1 MKINILKRW
10 EQHHFK
16 LKKTH
21 HLCTLMPFKVLFIS
35 DMQEKMSFGEL
46 ARPALLKPLLV
57 GIFMMIFQQFS
68 GVNAIVF
75 YASKIFTEAGIHDAD
90 LVSIL
95 FSLTQFVSTA
105 IACLLVDR
113 TGRRILLLIGGFGM
127 CVCNIGLGTYYA
139 LKKPDPSNST
149 VTEAVGSIYHSVPAS
164 QISWL
169 AITSAMVFIALFSLG
184 WGPLPWLLM
193 SEVFPPRAKGPASSI
208 CTLINWLFV
217 FVVTKNFP
225 QMISTL
231 TEQGT
236 FWFFGG
242 CCLLS
247 FIFVYCFVPETKGRT
262 LEDIEHYFIEGKFPV
277 ENNH

>member
-1 MKINILKRW
+1 MCTSVSFKIN
-10 EQHHFK
+10 
-16 LKKTH
+16 
-21 HLCTLMPFKVLFIS
+21 CFIS
-35 DMQEKMSFGEL
+35 DSQEKMSFREF
-46 ARPALLKPLLV
+46 ARPALLKPLLI
-57 GIFMMIFQQFS
+57 GIFMMVFQQFC

-75 YASKIFTEAGIHDAD
+75 YASKIFTEAGIHNVK

-95 FSLTQFVSTA
+95 FSLSQFVSTA
-105 IACLLVDR
+105 VACLLVDR
-113 TGRRILLLIGGFGM
+113 TGRRVLLLVGGFGM
-127 CVCNIGLGTYYA
+127 CICNIGLGTYYE
-139 LKKPDPSNST
+139 LKKPDNATNSA
-149 VTEAVGSIYHSVPAS
+149 VTESVSSIYHSVPAT

-193 SEVFPPRAKGPASSI
+193 SEVFPPRAKGPASGI
-208 CTLINWLFV
+208 CTLTNWLFV

-225 QMISTL
+225 QMIHTL

-262 LEDIEHYFIEGKFPV
+262 LEEIEHYFIEGKFPS
-277 ENNH
+277 ESNR